1 MVARQG
7 PRRMGA
13 QRKRKELEVQAS
25 ASKGM
30 RGFGL
35 PPPGDVS
42 KGPALVGVS
51 GKWGLKK
58 LCDQPTVGR

>member
-1 MVARQG
+1 MAVRQG
-7 PRRMGA
+7 QRRMGA
-13 QRKRKELEVQAS
+13 PRKRKELEAQVS

-51 GKWGLKK
+51 GKWRFKK
-58 LCDQPTVGR
+58 SFDQPTVGR